1 MLFWNEVKKLWRQRT
16 AKVFLALAAALLLFL
31 CIMNIAQGS
40 SAFFYSGP
48 ENTALQKQYAQRW
61 KGPLTGEKLAGALA
75 FYQQGY
81 ADESKLVYDEQWG
94 VWGPSNEQY
103 AAYLIPT
110 MDVLAPLESVLQRGT
125 YERGTLRD
133 ARPED
138 ALAFYDLRA
147 QWLEEFL
154 DGQFPQEMPGAA
166 QDKAFFEAQ
175 KARVGKPFYYDY
187 FSVGSVSG
195 GLRT

>member
-1 MLFWNEVKKLWRQRT
+1 MF
-16 AKVFLALAAALLLFL
+16 
-31 CIMNIAQGS
+31 MMS
-40 SAFFYSGP
+40 SG
-48 ENTALQKQYAQRW
+48 
-61 KGPLTGEKLAGALA
+61 GG
-75 FYQQGY
+75 
-81 ADESKLVYDEQWG
+81 
-94 VWGPSNEQY
+94 WGPSNEQY

-125 YERGTLRD
+125 YERGILRD

-166 QDKAFFEAQ
+166 QDKAF
-175 KARVGKPFYYDY
+175 
-187 FSVGSVSG
+187 
-195 GLRT
+195 LRRRRPAWESRFIMTISAPAA